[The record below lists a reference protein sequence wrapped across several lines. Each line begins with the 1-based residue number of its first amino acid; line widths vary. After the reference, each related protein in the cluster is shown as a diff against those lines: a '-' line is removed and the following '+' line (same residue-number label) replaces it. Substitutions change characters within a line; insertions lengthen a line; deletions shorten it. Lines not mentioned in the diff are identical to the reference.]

1 MHFSF
6 MATKQR
12 VKESE
17 LAGLAKEYRIKSGLS
32 KVEAAAALG
41 VTRPTIQLA
50 EENPEESLTK
60 LRCRMIE
67 KFSPFGVVGPFFQ
80 LRRK

>member
-1 MHFSF
+1 
-6 MATKQR
+6 MAKR
-12 VKESE
+12 RLIKEAE
-17 LAGLAKEYRIKSGLS
+17 LAALAKEYRIKSGLD

-50 EENPEESLTK
+50 EENPEQSLTK

-67 KFSPFGVVGPFFQ
+67 KFSPFKVAGPFFQ
-80 LRRK
+80 LQRK